1 MCNII
6 FNIMPSS
13 IMLVAVVG
21 SSSDTIF
28 FFLMLTHWK
37 KQWRQMPCESDHS
50 NTSVVK
56 MALRAPKIVS
66 GE

>member
-1 MCNII
+1 MQMNSITSNKIMCIII

-28 FFLMLTHWK
+28 FFFNANSLEEAVET
-37 KQWRQMPCESDHS
+37 D
-50 NTSVVK
+50 
-56 MALRAPKIVS
+56 AL
-66 GE
+66 